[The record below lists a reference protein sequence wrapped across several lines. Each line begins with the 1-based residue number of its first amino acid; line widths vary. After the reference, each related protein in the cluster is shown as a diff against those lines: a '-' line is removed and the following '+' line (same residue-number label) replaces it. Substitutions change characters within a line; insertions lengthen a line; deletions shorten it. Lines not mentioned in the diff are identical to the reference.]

1 MATYRYSTQ
10 LDNEHTARAAGR
22 DLSISTKASVE
33 ICRWLRYRDLQKAKR
48 LLEMVMQKKLAVP
61 YVRFNR
67 DVGHKPGNM
76 TAGRYPYKASKEFFN
91 LLTLVEKNAAFKNL
105 DTENLK
111 IVHLNAHK
119 ASVPMHYGRQ
129 GARAMKRTHV
139 EVVVA
144 EQKPAKSEVKEKKE
158 VKKEKVEQTPAK
170 KEVEQ
175 KEQPKVEQAPVEE
188 KEEPKKVKQEQ
199 PKKVEQEKVEKK
211 EEPKKVEQEQPKVEQ
226 EKAEPKEIEQAPVE
240 EKVEK
245 EIEQEKEQPKVE
257 QAKEEQA
264 PAEKKEKEKNM
275 KTEEIQE

>member
-188 KEEPKKVKQEQ
+188 KEEPKKV
-199 PKKVEQEKVEKK
+199 
-211 EEPKKVEQEQPKVEQ
+211 EQEQPKVEQ